1 MRLVSG
7 SATSGSGI
15 CAALFGVLDA
25 LLPIRTVLVSSFCL
39 IVTPPTWI
47 LGCCVI
53 FVVFELNFLG
63 FGSISCSA
71 RSQICI
77 SSVWHLAR
85 YARHSAPPKPTS
97 TPQ

>member
-1 MRLVSG
+1 MRWVSG

-15 CAALFGVLDA
+15 CAALFGVLDV
-25 LLPIRTVLVSSFCL
+25 LLSIRTVLVRSFCL

-53 FVVFELNFLG
+53 FAVFELSFLE
-63 FGSISCSA
+63 FVSISCSG
-71 RSQICI
+71 RSRICI

-85 YARHSAPPKPTS
+85 YVRHSAPPKPTS

>member
-1 MRLVSG
+1 MTWVSG
-7 SATSGSGI
+7 SVTSGSGI
-15 CAALFGVLDA
+15 CVALFGVLDV
-25 LLPIRTVLVSSFCL
+25 LLSITTVLVRSFCL

-63 FGSISCSA
+63 FGSISCSG
-71 RSQICI
+71 RSQIYI

-85 YARHSAPPKPTS
+85 YVRHSAPPKPTS